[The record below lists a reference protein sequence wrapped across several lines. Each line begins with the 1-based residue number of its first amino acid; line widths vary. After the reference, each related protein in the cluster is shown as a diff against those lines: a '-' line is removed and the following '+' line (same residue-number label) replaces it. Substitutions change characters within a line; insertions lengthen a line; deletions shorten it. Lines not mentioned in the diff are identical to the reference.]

1 MESFNIHQAKTNL
14 SKLIER
20 VLQGEEIVI
29 SKAGKPVAK
38 LSGLAAATRPRK
50 LGCLKGEFEIPA
62 DFDNPLPDA
71 ILDAFEGLEE

>member
-1 MESFNIHQAKTNL
+1 MESVNIHQAKTNL

-38 LSGLAAATRPRK
+38 LSGLAATSRPRR
-50 LGCLKGEFEIPA
+50 LGCLKGKFEIPA
-62 DFDNPLPDA
+62 DFDKPLPKA
-71 ILDAFEGLEE
+71 ILKAFEGLEE